1 MIVVNHADNSKKK
14 KFSVQEE
21 GITYGI
27 NGGFGLPGKILVIIP
42 VNTNFCLSL
51 HYNGNSY
58 LFVNK
63 KEIFKLK
70 ASNKK
75 PKFPTQLCLST
86 MV

>member
-1 MIVVNHADNSKKK
+1 MIIVNHADNSEK
-14 KFSVQEE
+14 KFSVQDE

-27 NGGFGLPGKILVIIP
+27 NGSFGLSGKILVIIS

-58 LFVNK
+58 LFLNK

-70 ASNKK
+70 ANNKK

-86 MV
+86 MM